1 MHQSTLIQIA
11 TLIPSTRQEL
21 LAIKGFGEASFR
33 KYGEQILE
41 ICSEYKKSH

>member
-41 ICSEYKKSH
+41 ICSKYKKSH